1 MAMNTMGAGFLLKAY
16 DRATPV
22 LRRVG
27 RGFGWL
33 RNQSRKMAG
42 GMNAALGSTATG
54 FMALHAGLGM
64 LKLAKKAAD
73 AAGKF
78 SQNVAAVGKVARATS
93 EELELLRET
102 AIAAAL
108 GTQFSPDETIE
119 GLKTLSAMGLKAT
132 QSVKVL
138 IPVLD
143 LATGS
148 LGQLGVAGAAD
159 AVVGSVKAMG
169 YQMSEAGRVTNQL
182 LKITQMTNF
191 QTRDFSVSMGRVA
204 STAKLY
210 DQTLEDGLITMGL
223 LRNMNIDASVAST
236 GLRESWSRLA
246 ANQRSQQVI
255 QEQGIEIFDKE
266 TKEIKPLIEVMSA
279 LAEKFKTTDDA
290 TRFMTTTLGF
300 GKRGMQA
307 FAAVAEAT
315 HTVMVDGTEK
325 NLEGMNA
332 INAMRYELSEA
343 GDVLNKTQEE
353 ALKAALGVEKLSK
366 VLSTSTGVAEDFKN
380 ALLETYEGQKQL
392 VSGAW
397 QTLMVV
403 IGEDFAAAMKPAA
416 KALYEMI
423 SAIALFIKS
432 MSPQAKAAIFKF
444 VVALGALITVGGGLM
459 LLSGLFSMLG
469 GSLIGFVFS
478 IGKLLVIGVPLVMLL
493 SGLGIGFASLSKA
506 MGLAGKEGMD
516 LTEILAK
523 VRLAVSGAFS
533 ILTGEEFSKDLQK
546 NLKKA
551 ENQGVVKFLNKFER
565 WVERFKA
572 FWAGLKA
579 GFEAGVAAL
588 SRSSAFAQFQDKLKG
603 IISIFTGP
611 DAENSP
617 ELLEQWADRGETA
630 GVKLARLGESA
641 ADMMGKLIEFGS
653 AFAEWISE
661 IDSQDVADSIDSFVE
676 GFRTVGTVFAGIG
689 ATLGNIYDA
698 VRLIVSAIIEG
709 LAFVGTGLASG
720 VDTLYARIFGSDEDL
735 ARTQAHYDKLLDPDR
750 AFSWTQGAAGSMME
764 RDKDWRARM
773 AESNRRDA
781 EATSTERGRQMG
793 KNLGRRKVQL
803 EQWINASPEEWRK
816 MTKGTSAEGNTAFA
830 NASKE
835 MQQKFIKELEGVN
848 AQIKKLAGT
857 PIVVNLDGKKV
868 GEVLGKTPAAT
879 GEDSLDDTA
888 VVVDF

>member
-1 MAMNTMGAGFLLKAY
+1 MNSMGAGFVLKAF

-27 RGFGWL
+27 KGFGWL
-33 RNQSRKMAG
+33 RGQARRMAG

-64 LKLAKKAAD
+64 IKLAKTAAD

-78 SQNVAAVGKVARATS
+78 SQNVAAVGKVARATAP
-93 EELELLRET
+93 ELELLREK
-102 AIAAAL
+102 AISAAL

-132 QSVKVL
+132 QSVEVL
-138 IPVLD
+138 LPVLD

-148 LGQLGVAGAAD
+148 LGQLGVAGSAD
-159 AVVGSVKAMG
+159 AVVGTIKAMN
-169 YQMSEAGRVTNQL
+169 YQMSEATNVTNKL

-191 QTRDFSVSMGRVA
+191 QTKDFSVSMGRVA
-204 STAKLY
+204 SSAKLY

-236 GLRESWSRLA
+236 GLREAWSRLA
-246 ANQRSQQVI
+246 ANQRSQQII
-255 QEQGIEIFDKE
+255 QEQGIDIFDKE
-266 TKEIKPLIEVMSA
+266 TKEIRPMIEVMSD
-279 LAEKFKTTDDA
+279 LAEKFKDTDDA

-307 FAAVAEAT
+307 FAAVAGAT
-315 HTVMVDGTEK
+315 YTVMKDGVEIP
-325 NLEGMNA
+325 LEGMNA
-332 INAMRYELSEA
+332 INAMRYELSAA
-343 GDVLNKTQEE
+343 GDVLTDTQE
-353 ALKAALGVEKLSK
+353 ASLKAALGVEKLSK

-423 SAIALFIKS
+423 SAVALFIKS

-444 VVALGALITVGGGLM
+444 VIALGALITVGGGLM
-459 LLSGLFSMLG
+459 LLSGAFSMLG

-478 IGKLLVIGVPLVMLL
+478 VGKLLVIGVPLVMLL
-493 SGLGIGFASLSKA
+493 SGLGIGFTSVFKA
-506 MGLAGKEGMD
+506 MGMVGKEGLN

-533 ILTGEEFSKDLQK
+533 VLTGEEFSKDLQK

-551 ENQGVVKFLNKFER
+551 ENQGVVKFLKKFER
-565 WVERFKA
+565 WVERFKS

-588 SRSSAFAQFQDKLKG
+588 SRSSAFNQFKAKLEG
-603 IISIFTGP
+603 IIKIFTGP

-617 ELLEQWADRGETA
+617 EILKQWAERGEAA

-653 AFAEWISE
+653 AFAGWISE
-661 IDSQDVADSIDSFVE
+661 ISADDVKSAIDSFVE
-676 GFRTVGTVFAGIG
+676 GFRTIGDVFAGIG
-689 ATLGNIYDA
+689 VTLSMIYNT
-698 VRLIVSAIIEG
+698 VKLIVSAIIEG
-709 LAFVGTGLASG
+709 LSFVGTGLASG
-720 VDTLYARIFGSDEDL
+720 MDTLYARIFGSDEDL
-735 ARTQAHYDKLLDPDR
+735 ARTQAYYDKLLDTDN
-750 AFSWTQGAAGSMME
+750 AFSWTKGAAGAMQDTNAGWQS
-764 RDKDWRARM
+764 RL
-773 AESNRRDA
+773 AENARRDR
-781 EATSTERGRQMG
+781 EASAAERGRQIG
-793 KNLGRRKVQL
+793 KNLGNRKVQL
-803 EQWINASPEEWRK
+803 EQWINASPEEWKK
-816 MTKGTSAEGNTAFA
+816 MTKGTSAEGNVAFA
-830 NASKE
+830 NASTE
-835 MQQKFIKELEGVN
+835 MQQKFIKELESVN
-848 AQIKKLAGT
+848 ANIKKLVGKKSD
-857 PIVVNLDGKKV
+857 IYLDGAKV
-868 GEVLGKTPAAT
+868 GEQVTKSPAMT
-879 GEDSLDDTA
+879 GEDSLDDVGGVA
-888 VVVDF
+888 LGL